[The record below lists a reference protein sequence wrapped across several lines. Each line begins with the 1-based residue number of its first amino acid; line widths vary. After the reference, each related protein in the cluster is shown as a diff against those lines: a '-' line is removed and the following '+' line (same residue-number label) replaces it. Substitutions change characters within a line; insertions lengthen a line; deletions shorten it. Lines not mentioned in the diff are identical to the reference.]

1 MATAAKGAAARKT
14 GSKVLRVGII
24 QNGRPV
30 EERLFR
36 KRQPVSIGQTPK
48 QTFCVPV
55 ADIPKSFT
63 LFELK
68 GNDYY
73 LNFTPKMGGR
83 ISLGDG
89 VHDMGSLRK
98 SGKAKKSGDH
108 HQVKLND
115 KSRGKVVLG
124 EVTVLFQFVVPPPPK
139 PKPQLPAS
147 MRGGFIRG
155 IDWNFAII
163 LMISAIVQGGAVFWV
178 ENTDWPEP
186 RDVGAIPD
194 RFVQVLV
201 PEVKEEEKEEP
212 EEEQQKDENA
222 EGEPEKVAEKPKP
235 KPKPKP
241 RAAKVVDPDRK
252 AAKLAERKRALAKTV
267 ENKTI
272 LRTIGTMGGEGAPS
286 LVDSLT
292 GGADRKS
299 LENAF
304 AGSTG
309 VSTASSDVERSGLRR
324 AASAKANGVGSK
336 TGIGDLG
343 VKGAAKANA
352 GVDTGGKREGP
363 KVKAKVSLRGATAVV
378 GSGIVDRNA
387 VSAVINRR
395 RGALVSCYERE
406 LKKNP
411 NLKGKITVRF
421 TIGTA
426 GRVTSS
432 SVASSS
438 LSSSAVGSCVA
449 SRIRGWRFPKPEG
462 GSVSV
467 SKSFVFAP
475 GN

>member
-1 MATAAKGAAARKT
+1 MSTAKGAAARKT
-14 GSKVLRVGII
+14 GPKVLRVGII
-24 QNGRPV
+24 QNGRPI

-63 LFELK
+63 LFDLK
-68 GNDYY
+68 GDDYV
-73 LNFTPKMGGR
+73 LNFTPKMSGR
-83 ISLGDG
+83 VSLGDG
-89 VHDMGSLRK
+89 VHDMSSLRK
-98 SGKAKKSGDH
+98 SGKAKAQGDF
-108 HQVKLND
+108 HQVKLNN

-147 MRGGFIRG
+147 MRGGFVRD

-163 LMISAIVQGGAVFWV
+163 LMISALVQGGAVFWV

-194 RFVQVLV
+194 RFVQVLA
-201 PEVKEEEKEEP
+201 PQVKEEEEDKF
-212 EEEQQKDENA
+212 EEEEKKDEVVDG
-222 EGEPEKVAEKPKP
+222 EGEPEEVKEQPKP
-235 KPKPKP
+235 KPQK
-241 RAAKVVDPDRK
+241 RVARVADPDRK
-252 AAKLAERKRALAKTV
+252 AAKMAERKRALAKTV

-272 LRTIGTMGGEGAPS
+272 LRTIGTLGGEGQPS

-324 AASAKANGVGSK
+324 AASAKATGTGSK

-343 VKGAAKANA
+343 VKGAAAAKK
-352 GVDTGGKREGP
+352 GVDTGSKREGP
-363 KVKAKVSLRGATAVV
+363 KVKARVSLRGATAVV

-432 SVASSS
+432 SVANST
-438 LSSSAVGSCVA
+438 LSSAAVGSCVA